1 MRGRRVLRARKRSAV
16 VSTAL
21 LVVGLLLSLSP
32 GFVRAADDIS
42 FQVTGPYQTGVQP
55 YSVSAADFD
64 GDSHLDLAVANAVS
78 GSVSIYL
85 GDGTGA
91 FTGPSHISVGSE
103 PSSIVSADFNEDG
116 HPDLATANLASHNVS
131 VLLGDG
137 SGGFTG
143 PSQIS
148 VGSEPSSIVSADFNK
163 DGHPDLATA
172 NRLSGDVSLLL
183 GDGDGNFAEI
193 PPRTP
198 VGNEPRSLVSADFN
212 ADGRPDLAVG
222 NCIFQG
228 TVTVLLNT
236 PGGFV
241 PAGAP
246 AVDHYPAGVT
256 AADFNLDGRPDL
268 ATANDFI
275 NSALILLGDGS
286 GGFAETFRLKTGER
300 PLGITA
306 ADFDLDGKCDLAVS
320 NRDSGTVS
328 IRRGDGKGGFT
339 PEATTVTILPWSG
352 PSGLASVDFN
362 EDGKPDLA
370 VADFK
375 NQSLWI
381 LLNTTPVPGVLCLD
395 AASRTV
401 SEGDTAGTVEFTV
414 NRAVGWDGTITVD
427 WSALH
432 GSAKAGSDYEVG
444 DLASRTLTFGPGET
458 TKTFEVVILNDDKV
472 EADETFTVSLS
483 NPTGGAKLGQP
494 SSATVTIRDND
505 EEDEEEPLPRRVGP
519 VLREHL
525 SLRLALGRQVAY
537 VDGYPRT
544 LDAPPFLTGNG
555 RVMVPVRFITE
566 ILGACVLWNPNT
578 LTVTVQGDWTEITLR
593 VGQGQAVVRTVPGP
607 ARTISLDAP
616 PVIVGGRVYV
626 PLRFL
631 GEALGFRVNFVPA
644 TGAVLLDR

>member
-1 MRGRRVLRARKRSAV
+1 V
-16 VSTAL
+16 VSAAL

-32 GFVRAADDIS
+32 GFVRAADGIS
-42 FQVTGPYQTGVQP
+42 FQVTGPYQTGNQP

-64 GDSHLDLAVANAVS
+64 GDSHLDLAVANAAS
-78 GSVSIYL
+78 GNVSIYL

-91 FTGPSHISVGSE
+91 FTGPTQISVGSW
-103 PSSIVSADFNEDG
+103 PISIVSADFNKDG

-137 SGGFTG
+137 SGGFTVRPEVAVGTG
-143 PSQIS
+143 PYAL
-148 VGSEPSSIVSADFNK
+148 VSADFNA

-172 NRLSGDVSLLL
+172 NRDSDDVSLLR
-183 GDGDGNFAEI
+183 GDGAGNLTEI
-193 PPRTP
+193 LPRTP
-198 VGNEPRSLVSADFN
+198 AGDQPWSLVSADFN

-222 NCIFQG
+222 NYTTPG
-228 TVTVLLNT
+228 TVAVLLNT
-236 PGGFV
+236 GGGFV
-241 PAGAP
+241 LAGAP
-246 AVDHYPAGVT
+246 AVGQYPEGVT

-268 ATANDFI
+268 ATANAVSNDV
-275 NSALILLGDGS
+275 SILLGDGS
-286 GGFAETFRLKTGER
+286 GGFEEACRPSVGES
-300 PLGITA
+300 PAGVIA

-320 NRDSGTVS
+320 NRPSGTVS
-328 IRRGDGKGGFT
+328 ILRGDGEGGFS
-339 PEATTVTILPWSG
+339 PVLPVTIASGSAPW
-352 PSGLASVDFN
+352 GLASVDFN

-414 NRAVGWDGTITVD
+414 TRSVGWDGTVTVD
-427 WSALH
+427 WSALQ
-432 GSAKAGSDYEVG
+432 GSAKAGSDYTVG
-444 DLASRTLTFGPGET
+444 DPAHRTLTFGPGET
-458 TKTFEVVILNDDKV
+458 AKTFEVVILDDDRV

-483 NPTGGAKLGQP
+483 NPTGGARLGQP
-494 SSATVTIRDND
+494 SSAAVTIRDND
-505 EEDEEEPLPRRVGP
+505 EEEEEEPLPPRVGP

-525 SLRLALGRQVAY
+525 SLKLTLGRQVAY

-593 VGQGQAVVRTVPGP
+593 VGQGQAVVRIVPGP
-607 ARTISLDAP
+607 ARTIALDAP

-631 GEALGFRVNFVPA
+631 GESLGFRVNFVSA